1 MNRRIAV
8 LVLAAAVVLLGC
20 GGAKKAE
27 TAPSTGAET
36 GTLRIGSPAFADG
49 AAIPQKFSQFGEGVS
64 PALEWSGAPEGTQTF
79 ALVCRD
85 PDAPMGTFVHWVIY
99 EITDSAKGLPEGVP
113 NEPMVQTG
121 GIQGT
126 NSARTFGYVGPR
138 PPAGPAHRYIF
149 TLYALDQQLGLGPGI
164 SEQELIEQIRDRIL
178 DSAKVTG
185 TFRRPE

>member
-1 MNRRIAV
+1 MIYRIAA
-8 LVLAAAVVLLGC
+8 LVLAVVVLGC

-27 TAPSTGAET
+27 TAPGAGAET
-36 GTLRIGSPAFADG
+36 ATLRMSSPAFADG

-64 PALEWSGAPEGTQTF
+64 PALEWTGAPEGTKAF

-99 EITDSAKGLPEGVP
+99 EIPDSAKGLTEGVP
-113 NEPMVQTG
+113 AEPMVQTG

-149 TLYALDQQLGLGPGI
+149 TLYALDQQMGLGPGL
-164 SEQELIEQIRDRIL
+164 SDQELMEQIRDRIL
-178 DSAKVTG
+178 DSAKVMG
-185 TFRRPE
+185 KFKRP